1 MCRTASPGE
10 EMGLMG
16 VFNSST
22 FANILGRD
30 LSNFQRLFRK
40 KAMLHHYTEYV
51 EEAVVR
57 EAEQDVMELIAD
69 YQAIEEGR
77 YPVTSAIEDLPPNF
91 PLFPS
96 F

>member
-1 MCRTASPGE
+1 MIFRGYY
-10 EMGLMG
+10 
-16 VFNSST
+16 SST

-30 LSNFQRLFRK
+30 VHNFQRLFRK

-57 EAEQDVMELIAD
+57 EAEQEVLELVAD

-77 YPVTSAIEDLPPNF
+77 YPTSSAIADLPPDY
-91 PLFPS
+91 PLYPAF
-96 F
+96 